1 MSKRDFLALGS
12 LVLIAAFSGSC
23 TKNPIDHL
31 TADESRI
38 YVTNYDSSARFN
50 TYKTFSIVDSVAVI
64 NNDRLQ
70 TKLQTNYDTQVISA
84 IKTALQQ
91 RGYTLVG
98 KTAQPDL
105 GVNVSRITNTYTG
118 VISYPN
124 YWSSYSSFYDPYYW
138 GYGGYGYYAPYSY
151 GLYQINDAG
160 LSVDVLDL
168 KNATANGNK
177 IKTVWTA
184 LARGTGVFAEANIA
198 GAVQAFFNQS
208 PYLKASN

>member
-1 MSKRDFLALGS
+1 MIKRDFLALGS
-12 LVLIAAFSGSC
+12 LVFMAAFLGSC

-31 TADESRI
+31 TANEARI

-50 TYKTFSIVDSVAVI
+50 TYKTFSIADSVAVI

-70 TKLQTNYDTQVISA
+70 AKLQTSYDAQVIGA
-84 IKTALQQ
+84 IKTAMQQ
-91 RGYTLVG
+91 RGYTLVS

-105 GVNVSRITNTYTG
+105 GINISRISNTYTG

-124 YWSSYSSFYDPYYW
+124 YWSSYGSFYDPFYW

-160 LSVDVLDL
+160 LSVDMLDL

-177 IKTVWTA
+177 IKTVWSA
-184 LARGTGVFAEANIA
+184 LARGTGVFSEANVA
-198 GAVQAFFNQS
+198 ATVEAFFGQS
-208 PYLKASN
+208 PYLNTSN